1 MKEFKKLPNHL
12 AIILD
17 GNGRWA
23 NKRGL
28 PRNMGHRQ
36 GVKTLTKIVKE
47 CSKIGIKH
55 LTVYAFSTENWN
67 RPQKEIDYL
76 MSLIERYLNRIEK
89 QLDKS
94 DIRLKVIGEKTK
106 LNDYLLSVID
116 TIESK
121 TKDHQGLTLNI
132 AFNYGSK
139 DEIVNAFKKM
149 ANDKVLFTK
158 ENVDKY
164 LYTSESKD
172 VDLLI
177 RTSGEQRISN
187 YLLWQIAYA
196 EIYFT
201 DVYWP
206 DFNINELEKALD
218 SFQNRKR
225 RFGGLDNEK

>member
-23 NKRGL
+23 NQRGL

-225 RFGGLDNEK
+225 RFGGLDSEK

>member
-23 NKRGL
+23 NQRGL

-89 QLDKS
+89 QLNKS

-164 LYTSESKD
+164 LYTNESKD

>member
-23 NKRGL
+23 NQRGL

>member
-23 NKRGL
+23 NQRGL

-89 QLDKS
+89 QLFKS

>member
-23 NKRGL
+23 NQRGL

-89 QLDKS
+89 QLEKS

>member
-23 NKRGL
+23 NQRGL

-89 QLDKS
+89 QLFKS

-164 LYTSESKD
+164 LYTNESKD

>member
-23 NKRGL
+23 NQRGL

-89 QLDKS
+89 QLYKS